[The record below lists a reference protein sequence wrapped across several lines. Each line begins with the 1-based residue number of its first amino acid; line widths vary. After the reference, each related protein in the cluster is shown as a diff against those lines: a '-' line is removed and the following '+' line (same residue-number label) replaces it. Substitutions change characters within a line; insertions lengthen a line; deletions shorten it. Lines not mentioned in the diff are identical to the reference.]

1 MPNAAAG
8 AGSLVLGIDAGTGLV
23 EAVCATVE
31 GEVVGRGRSGSA
43 NAMAMPVAEVADHLS
58 TAARQAT
65 SAVDPDRI
73 SQVVVGAAGVIRYT
87 RGATVAPLAQV
98 WDSAG
103 LTCPVRV
110 VADAVTAFA
119 AGTARRRGC
128 VLIAGIGAI
137 AARIGDE
144 EVLERV
150 DGNGWLV
157 GDDGSGFWL
166 GRQAVRAVFA
176 ALDHRGEPTL
186 LTQAVLATLTG
197 DETVPDDPAEQV
209 VVLRDTVYDG
219 PPIALAG
226 LAPLVP
232 AAAEAGDR
240 VAQRIVDRAV
250 ALLVDSATS
259 LSADDPDEPLVL
271 AGSLLSG
278 GGPIG
283 REVQRRLAYHR
294 KSDPVLAGSCA
305 GAAAWLAAGTV
316 TPGLDPAAHARL
328 TARGA
333 C

>member
-1 MPNAAAG
+1 MPNATAG

-23 EAVCATVE
+23 EAVCATIE

-43 NAMAMPVAEVADHLS
+43 NAMAMPVAKVSDHLS
-58 TAARQAT
+58 SAARQAT
-65 SAVDPDRI
+65 ATVGPQEI
-73 SQVVVGAAGVIRYT
+73 GYVVVGAAGVIRFT
-87 RGATVAPLAQV
+87 RGATVGPLAEV
-98 WDSAG
+98 WNSAG
-103 LTCPVRV
+103 LVCPVRV

-119 AGTARRRGC
+119 AGTSRRRGS

-137 AARIGDE
+137 AARIGEE

-197 DETVPDDPAEQV
+197 DESVPADPAEQV

-259 LSADDPDEPLVL
+259 LTADDPDEPLVL

-283 REVQRRLAYHR
+283 REVQRRLAYHHHA
-294 KSDPVLAGSCA
+294 DPILAGSSA

-316 TPGLDPAAHARL
+316 RPDLDPAAHARL
-328 TARGA
+328 TAARA
-333 C
+333 S